1 MLEDRAGG
9 TLNNLDAV
17 SQQFIAAAQ
26 KRPEIG
32 RISSNFK
39 ASTPG
44 YEYDIDRDKAKV
56 LGVSISDIFST
67 LQVFLGGNEVND
79 FTLFG
84 RNYKVAVQA
93 DGMFRGDVN
102 ALQYLHA
109 SAGFSIKLN
118 SDANSLDTI
127 GKIKELL
134 KNAKD
139 KFPTDM
145 DYAITI
151 DNTKFIY
158 ESILEVCRT
167 FLEALALVVLV
178 VYLFLQSWRATLI
191 PLLAVPVSLI
201 GTFTAF
207 TFLGFTINTLTLF
220 AMLPAAVVIFAHRKN
235 TSVNMY
241 PKIQEV
247 KLMFEYAFIQNA
259 FIVAVLISVV
269 CPLIGMFLVLR
280 RYSMTLEVK

>member
-17 SQQFIAAAQ
+17 SQKFIAAAQ

-102 ALQYLHA
+102 ALQYLHGNRVA
-109 SAGFSIKLN
+109 DVGI
-118 SDANSLDTI
+118 
-127 GKIKELL
+127 L
-134 KNAKD
+134 KNR
-139 KFPTDM
+139 
-145 DYAITI
+145 
-151 DNTKFIY
+151 
-158 ESILEVCRT
+158 C
-167 FLEALALVVLV
+167 
-178 VYLFLQSWRATLI
+178 
-191 PLLAVPVSLI
+191 PVI
-201 GTFTAF
+201 H
-207 TFLGFTINTLTLF
+207 
-220 AMLPAAVVIFAHRKN
+220 VRD
-235 TSVNMY
+235 
-241 PKIQEV
+241 
-247 KLMFEYAFIQNA
+247 
-259 FIVAVLISVV
+259 
-269 CPLIGMFLVLR
+269 
-280 RYSMTLEVK
+280 